1 MKKRFIATCMA
12 MCMVATTVAPIS
24 GVNFGISSVYASEAT
39 PGDAGITV
47 KVGVHDYTAVDAGI
61 KDASKDGKILETEVE
76 VPKGTSTKDVIEKA
90 FEDNDIQYSMT
101 ESGYVS
107 EINNLSSEDAG
118 GYSGWLLSYNND
130 DYANGGVSA
139 ITLSDGDTLSF
150 DYTVNVDMATDDVG
164 TGWYGN
170 PYFKEI
176 SVGGKTHEMT
186 SEYIYPNAVYK
197 IDGEVTEDKGTA
209 DDPFELTYILP
220 EDTDITTVETDYVTS
235 LNSHYAI
242 VDGLEKMNDFTGGI
256 DFSVSS
262 LGGTHKSYYHVNV
275 VLSDVDSEA
284 SNVYEDVLA
293 GAEKL
298 VSSRCEE
305 TNPLFQNEWEIID
318 LARYGYTNIP
328 MYETYYASVEEKVKE
343 TGAIINKNKV
353 TENERTILALTALGV
368 DCTDVAGYNILEP
381 LYDETFVTK
390 QGVNGVV
397 FGLLAIDAA
406 NAPDSLE
413 EDGTNIRE
421 FLVQKILTAELSTG
435 GWTFFGA
442 ADPDMTG
449 MAIQAL
455 APYYNTN
462 TDVKEAVDRGLD
474 VLSNMQRD
482 DGGFASWGSLNSES
496 AAQVVTALSAL
507 GIDADTD
514 PRFVKNG
521 ISVLD
526 NLISFKDEATGGFR
540 HIKKDQNGNV
550 YGENAMA
557 TQQGTYA
564 LVAYY
569 RYKHGMPALYDM
581 SDADWKLG
589 MKAPAKVEVA
599 NASNGVKIS
608 YSAVDGAE
616 RYKIYRKAEGETSW
630 KLFGT
635 TTALSAVDK
644 TVVSGVKYTYTVR
657 GIKGSEQGKYDQ
669 TGVSVLYLAQPVVKA
684 ENKISG
690 INVTWNK
697 INGAESY
704 YVYRKAN
711 GAKSWTRVATV
722 KADKLNYADTKVSD
736 GVNYVYTVR
745 AVSGSTLSTYTS
757 GLSFNRVSRANI
769 AKVENVVAGTAKVTV
784 SVVKAFSGYQLQYA
798 TKSNFSDAKT
808 LGVSNGTTQTVVR
821 NVSGLKKGTT
831 YYVRI
836 RGYKKSGNTISYGAW
851 STAKTIK
858 ISR

>member
-1 MKKRFIATCMA
+1 
-12 MCMVATTVAPIS
+12 MVATTVAPIS
-24 GVNFGISSVYASEAT
+24 GVNFGVSSVYASEAT
-39 PGDAGITV
+39 PGDASITV

-90 FEDNDIQYSMT
+90 FEDNDIQYDMT

-107 EINNLSSEDAG
+107 EINNLSAEDAG
-118 GYSGWLLSYNND
+118 GYSGWCLSYNND

-150 DYTVNVDMATDDVG
+150 DYSVNVDTMTDDIG
-164 TGWYGN
+164 NGWYGN

-186 SEYIYPNAVYK
+186 KEYSYSTGAVYK

-242 VDGLEKMNDFTGGI
+242 VDGLENMNDFTGGI

-262 LGGTHKSYYHVNV
+262 LGGTYMSYYHVNV
-275 VLSDVDSEA
+275 VLSDVDAEA

-298 VSSRCEE
+298 VSSRCEA

-318 LARYGYTNIP
+318 LARYGYTNVP

-343 TGAIINKNKV
+343 TGAIIHKSKV

-390 QGVNGVV
+390 QGINGVV

-421 FLVQKILTAELSTG
+421 FLVQEILTAELSTG
-435 GWTFFGA
+435 GWTFIGA

-550 YGENAMA
+550 CGENAMA

-657 GIKGSEQGKYDQ
+657 GVKGSEQGKYDQ

-722 KADKLNYADTKVSD
+722 KAAKLNYADTKVSD

-757 GLSFNRVSRANI
+757 GRSINRVSRANI

>member
-1 MKKRFIATCMA
+1 
-12 MCMVATTVAPIS
+12 MVATTVAPIS
-24 GVNFGISSVYASEAT
+24 GVNFGVSSVYASEAT
-39 PGDAGITV
+39 PGDASITV

-90 FEDNDIQYSMT
+90 FEDNDIQYDMT

-107 EINNLSSEDAG
+107 EINNLSAEDAG
-118 GYSGWLLSYNND
+118 GYSGWCLSYNND

-150 DYTVNVDMATDDVG
+150 DYSVNVDTMTDDIG
-164 TGWYGN
+164 NGWYGN

-186 SEYIYPNAVYK
+186 KEYSYSTGAVYK

-242 VDGLEKMNDFTGGI
+242 VDGLENMNDFTGGI

-262 LGGTHKSYYHVNV
+262 LGGTYKSYYHVNV
-275 VLSDVDSEA
+275 VLSDVDAEA

-305 TNPLFQNEWEIID
+305 TNPLFKNEWEIID
-318 LARYGYTNIP
+318 LARYGYTNVP

-343 TGAIINKNKV
+343 TGAIIHKDKV

-421 FLVQKILTAELSTG
+421 FLVQRILEAELAAG
-435 GWTFFGA
+435 GWAFYGSAT
-442 ADPDMTG
+442 DPDMTG

-455 APYYNTN
+455 APYYDTN
-462 TDVKEAVDRGLD
+462 TDVKEAVDRALD
-474 VLSNMQRD
+474 KLSGMMTD
-482 DGGFASWGSLNSES
+482 DAGYESWGSVNSES

-722 KADKLNYADTKVSD
+722 KAAKLNYADTKVSD

-757 GLSFNRVSRANI
+757 GLSINRVSRANI
-769 AKVENVVAGTAKVTV
+769 AKVQNVVAGTAKVTV

>member
-1 MKKRFIATCMA
+1 
-12 MCMVATTVAPIS
+12 MVATTVAPIS
-24 GVNFGISSVYASEAT
+24 GVNFGVSSVYASEAT
-39 PGDAGITV
+39 PGDASITV

-61 KDASKDGKILETEVE
+61 KDASKDGKILETKVE

-90 FEDNDIQYSMT
+90 FEDNDIQYDMT

-107 EINNLSSEDAG
+107 EINNLSAEDAG
-118 GYSGWLLSYNND
+118 GYSGWYLSYNND

-242 VDGLEKMNDFTGGI
+242 VDGLENMNDFTGGI

-262 LGGTHKSYYHVNV
+262 LGGKYKSYYHVNV
-275 VLSDVDSEA
+275 VLSDVDAEA

-305 TNPLFQNEWEIID
+305 TNPIFENEWEIID
-318 LARYGYTNIP
+318 LARYGYTNVP

-343 TGAIINKNKV
+343 TGAIIHKSKV

-421 FLVQKILTAELSTG
+421 FLVQKILEAELSTG

-482 DGGFASWGSLNSES
+482 DGGFASWGSVNSES

-722 KADKLNYADTKVSD
+722 KAAKLNYADTKVSD

-757 GLSFNRVSRANI
+757 GLSINRVSRANI

-858 ISR
+858 IRR

>member
-1 MKKRFIATCMA
+1 
-12 MCMVATTVAPIS
+12 MVATTVAPIS

-209 DDPFELTYILP
+209 DDPFELTFVLP

-242 VDGLEKMNDFTGGI
+242 VDGLENMNDFTGGI

-298 VSSRCEE
+298 VSSRCET

-343 TGAIINKNKV
+343 TGAIIHKSKV

-421 FLVQKILTAELSTG
+421 FLVQKILEAELAAG
-435 GWTFFGA
+435 GWAFYGSAT
-442 ADPDMTG
+442 DPDMTG

-462 TDVKEAVDRGLD
+462 TDVKEAVDRALD
-474 VLSNMQRD
+474 KLSGMLTD
-482 DGGFASWGSLNSES
+482 DAGYESWGSVNSES

-540 HIKKDQNGNV
+540 HIKKDQNGNLC
-550 YGENAMA
+550 GENAMA

-722 KADKLNYADTKVSD
+722 KAAKLNYADTKVSD

-757 GLSFNRVSRANI
+757 GLSINRVSRANI
-769 AKVENVVAGTAKVTV
+769 AKVQNVVAGTAKVTV

>member
-1 MKKRFIATCMA
+1 
-12 MCMVATTVAPIS
+12 MVATTVAPIS
-24 GVNFGISSVYASEAT
+24 GVNFGVSSVYASEAT
-39 PGDAGITV
+39 PGDASITV

-61 KDASKDGKILETEVE
+61 KDASKDGKILETKVE

-90 FEDNDIQYSMT
+90 FEDNDIQYDMT

-107 EINNLSSEDAG
+107 EINNLSAEDAG
-118 GYSGWLLSYNND
+118 GYSGWYLSYNND

-150 DYTVNVDMATDDVG
+150 DYSVNVDTMTDDIG

-242 VDGLEKMNDFTGGI
+242 VDGLENMNDFTGGI

-275 VLSDVDSEA
+275 VLSDVDAEA

-305 TNPLFQNEWEIID
+305 TNPIFENEWEIID
-318 LARYGYTNIP
+318 LARYGYTNVP

-343 TGAIINKNKV
+343 TGAIIHKSKV

-421 FLVQKILTAELSTG
+421 FLVQKILEAELSTG

-474 VLSNMQRD
+474 VLSNKQRD
-482 DGGFASWGSLNSES
+482 DGGFASWGSVNSES

-722 KADKLNYADTKVSD
+722 KAAKLNYADTKVSD

-757 GLSFNRVSRANI
+757 GLSINRVSRANI
-769 AKVENVVAGTAKVTV
+769 AKVQNVVAGTAKVTV

-858 ISR
+858 IRR

>member
-1 MKKRFIATCMA
+1 
-12 MCMVATTVAPIS
+12 MVATTVAPIS

-150 DYTVNVDMATDDVG
+150 DYTVNVDMATDDIG

-298 VSSRCEE
+298 VSSRCET

-343 TGAIINKNKV
+343 TGAIIHKSRV

-421 FLVQKILTAELSTG
+421 FLVQKILEAELAAG
-435 GWTFFGA
+435 GWTFYGSA
-442 ADPDMTG
+442 TDPDMTG

-462 TDVKEAVDRGLD
+462 TDVKEAVDRALD
-474 VLSNMQRD
+474 KLSGMLTD
-482 DGGFASWGSLNSES
+482 DAGYESWGSVNSES

-526 NLISFKDEATGGFR
+526 NLISFRDEATGGFR

-550 YGENAMA
+550 CGEDAMA

-581 SDADWKLG
+581 SDAGWKLG

-722 KADKLNYADTKVSD
+722 KAGKLNYADTKVSD

-757 GLSFNRVSRANI
+757 GLSINRVSRANI

-858 ISR
+858 IRR

>member
-1 MKKRFIATCMA
+1 
-12 MCMVATTVAPIS
+12 MVATTVAPIS
-24 GVNFGISSVYASEAT
+24 GVNFGVSSVYASEAT
-39 PGDAGITV
+39 PGDASITV

-61 KDASKDGKILETEVE
+61 KDASKDGKILETKVE

-90 FEDNDIQYSMT
+90 FEDNDIQYDMT

-107 EINNLSSEDAG
+107 EINNLSAEDAG
-118 GYSGWLLSYNND
+118 GYSGWYLSYNND

-242 VDGLEKMNDFTGGI
+242 VDGLENMNDFTGGI

-262 LGGTHKSYYHVNV
+262 LGGKYKSYYHVNV
-275 VLSDVDSEA
+275 VLSDVDAEA

-305 TNPLFQNEWEIID
+305 TNPIFENEWEIID
-318 LARYGYTNIP
+318 LARYGYTNVP

-343 TGAIINKNKV
+343 TGAIIHKSKV

-421 FLVQKILTAELSTG
+421 FLVQKILEAELSTG

-482 DGGFASWGSLNSES
+482 DGGFASWGSVNSES

-722 KADKLNYADTKVSD
+722 KAAKLNYADTKVSD

-745 AVSGSTLSTYTS
+745 AVLGSTLSTYTS
-757 GLSFNRVSRANI
+757 GLSINRVSRANI
-769 AKVENVVAGTAKVTV
+769 AKVQNVVAGTAKVTV

-858 ISR
+858 IRR

>member
-1 MKKRFIATCMA
+1 
-12 MCMVATTVAPIS
+12 MVATTVAPIS
-24 GVNFGISSVYASEAT
+24 GVNFGVSSVYASEAT
-39 PGDAGITV
+39 PGDASITV

-76 VPKGTSTKDVIEKA
+76 VPRGTSTKDVIEKA
-90 FEDNDIQYSMT
+90 FEDNDIQYDMT

-107 EINNLSSEDAG
+107 EINNLSAEDAG
-118 GYSGWLLSYNND
+118 GYSGWCLSYNND

-150 DYTVNVDMATDDVG
+150 DYSVNVDTMTDDIG
-164 TGWYGN
+164 NGWYGN

-186 SEYIYPNAVYK
+186 KEYSYSTGAVYK

-242 VDGLEKMNDFTGGI
+242 VDGLENMNDFTGGI

-262 LGGTHKSYYHVNV
+262 LGGTYKSYYHVNV
-275 VLSDVDSEA
+275 VLSDVDAEA

-318 LARYGYTNIP
+318 LARYGYTNVP

-343 TGAIINKNKV
+343 TGAIIHKSKV

-390 QGVNGVV
+390 QGINGVV

-421 FLVQKILTAELSTG
+421 FLVQRILEAELAAG
-435 GWTFFGA
+435 GWAFYGSAT
-442 ADPDMTG
+442 DPDMTG

-455 APYYNTN
+455 APYYDTN
-462 TDVKEAVDRGLD
+462 TDVKEAVDRALD
-474 VLSNMQRD
+474 KLSGMMTD
-482 DGGFASWGSLNSES
+482 DAGYESWGSVNSES

-550 YGENAMA
+550 CGENAMA

-657 GIKGSEQGKYDQ
+657 GVKGSEQGKYDQ

-722 KADKLNYADTKVSD
+722 KAAKLNYADTKVSD

-757 GLSFNRVSRANI
+757 GRSINRVSRANI

>member
-1 MKKRFIATCMA
+1 
-12 MCMVATTVAPIS
+12 MVATTVAPIS
-24 GVNFGISSVYASEAT
+24 GVNFGVSSVYASEAT
-39 PGDAGITV
+39 PGDASITV

-90 FEDNDIQYSMT
+90 FEDNDIQYDMT

-107 EINNLSSEDAG
+107 EINNLSAEDAG
-118 GYSGWLLSYNND
+118 GYSGWCLSYNND

-150 DYTVNVDMATDDVG
+150 DYSVNVDTMTDDIG
-164 TGWYGN
+164 NGWYGN

-186 SEYIYPNAVYK
+186 KEYSYSTGAVYK

-242 VDGLEKMNDFTGGI
+242 VDGLENMNDFTGGI

-262 LGGTHKSYYHVNV
+262 LGGTYKSYYHVNV
-275 VLSDVDSEA
+275 VLSDVDAEA

-298 VSSRCEE
+298 VSSRCEA

-318 LARYGYTNIP
+318 LARYGYTNVP

-343 TGAIINKNKV
+343 TGAIIHKSKV

-390 QGVNGVV
+390 QGINGVV

-421 FLVQKILTAELSTG
+421 FLVQEILTAELSTG
-435 GWTFFGA
+435 GWTFIGA

-550 YGENAMA
+550 CGENAMA

-722 KADKLNYADTKVSD
+722 KAAKLNYADTKVSD

-757 GLSFNRVSRANI
+757 GRSINRVSRANI

-836 RGYKKSGNTISYGAW
+836 RGYKRSGNTISYGAW

>member
-1 MKKRFIATCMA
+1 
-12 MCMVATTVAPIS
+12 MVATTVAPIS

-39 PGDAGITV
+39 PGDASITV

-107 EINNLSSEDAG
+107 EINNLSPEDAG

-186 SEYIYPNAVYK
+186 SEYVYPNVTYK
-197 IDGEVTEDKGTA
+197 IDGVVTEDKGTA
-209 DDPFELTYILP
+209 DDPFELTYVLP
-220 EDTDITTVETDYVTS
+220 EDTDITTVETDYVIS

-242 VDGLEKMNDFTGGI
+242 VDGLENMNDFTDGI

-298 VSSRCEE
+298 VSSRCET
-305 TNPLFQNEWEIID
+305 TNPTFGNEWEIID

-328 MYETYYASVEEKVKE
+328 MYEAYYDSVEEKVKE
-343 TGAIINKNKV
+343 TGAIIHKV
-353 TENERTILALTALGV
+353 KATENERTILALTALGA
-368 DCTDVAGYNILEP
+368 DCTDVAGYNLLEP
-381 LYDETFVTK
+381 LYDETYVTK
-390 QGVNGVV
+390 QGINGVV

-406 NAPDSLE
+406 KAPDSLE
-413 EDGTNIRE
+413 EGGTNIRE
-421 FLVQKILTAELSTG
+421 FLVQKILEAELAASGWAFG
-435 GWTFFGA
+435 GSAT
-442 ADPDMTG
+442 DPDMTG

-455 APYYNTN
+455 APYYNEY
-462 TDVKEAVDRGLD
+462 TDVKEAVDRALD
-474 VLSNMQRD
+474 KLSSMQRE
-482 DGGFASWGSLNSES
+482 DGGYASWGSVNSES

-521 ISVLD
+521 VSVLD

-540 HIKKDQNGNV
+540 HIKKDQYGNAC
-550 YGENAMA
+550 GENAMA

-581 SDADWKLG
+581 SDAGWKLA

-697 INGAESY
+697 IDGAESY

-757 GLSFNRVSRANI
+757 GLSINRVSRANI

-784 SVVKAFSGYQLQYA
+784 SVVKAFTGYQLQYA

-836 RGYKKSGNTISYGAW
+836 RGYKKSGNTTSYGAW
-851 STAKTIK
+851 SAAKTIK
-858 ISR
+858 ISK

>member
-1 MKKRFIATCMA
+1 
-12 MCMVATTVAPIS
+12 MVATTVAPIS
-24 GVNFGISSVYASEAT
+24 GVNFGVSSVYASEAT
-39 PGDAGITV
+39 PGDASITV

-61 KDASKDGKILETEVE
+61 KDASKDGKILETKVE

-90 FEDNDIQYSMT
+90 FEDNDIQYDMT

-107 EINNLSSEDAG
+107 EINNLSAEDAG
-118 GYSGWLLSYNND
+118 GYSGWCLSYNND

-150 DYTVNVDMATDDVG
+150 DYSVNVDTMTDDIG
-164 TGWYGN
+164 NGWYGN

-186 SEYIYPNAVYK
+186 KEYSYSTGAVYK

-242 VDGLEKMNDFTGGI
+242 VDGLENMNDFTGGI

-262 LGGTHKSYYHVNV
+262 LGGTYKSYYHVNV
-275 VLSDVDSEA
+275 VLSDVDAEA

-305 TNPLFQNEWEIID
+305 TNPIFENEWEIID
-318 LARYGYTNIP
+318 LARYGYTNVP

-343 TGAIINKNKV
+343 TGAIIHKSKV

-421 FLVQKILTAELSTG
+421 FLVQKILEAELSTG

-474 VLSNMQRD
+474 VLSNKQRD
-482 DGGFASWGSLNSES
+482 DGGFASWGSVNSES

-581 SDADWKLG
+581 SDAGWKLG

-599 NASNGVKIS
+599 NASKGVKIS

-722 KADKLNYADTKVSD
+722 KAGKLNYADTKVSD

-757 GLSFNRVSRANI
+757 GLSINRVSRANI

-858 ISR
+858 IRR

>member
-1 MKKRFIATCMA
+1 
-12 MCMVATTVAPIS
+12 MVATTVAPIS
-24 GVNFGISSVYASEAT
+24 GVNFGVSSVYASEAT
-39 PGDAGITV
+39 PGDASITV

-76 VPKGTSTKDVIEKA
+76 VPKGTSTKDGIEKA
-90 FEDNDIQYSMT
+90 FEDNDIQYDMT

-107 EINNLSSEDAG
+107 EINNLSAEDAG
-118 GYSGWLLSYNND
+118 GYSGWCLSYNND

-150 DYTVNVDMATDDVG
+150 DYSVNVDTMTDDIG
-164 TGWYGN
+164 NGWYGN

-186 SEYIYPNAVYK
+186 KEYSYSTGAVYK

-242 VDGLEKMNDFTGGI
+242 VDGLENMNDFTGGI

-262 LGGTHKSYYHVNV
+262 LGGTYMSYYHVNV
-275 VLSDVDSEA
+275 VLSDVDAEA

-298 VSSRCEE
+298 VSSRCEA

-318 LARYGYTNIP
+318 LARYGYTNVP

-343 TGAIINKNKV
+343 TGAIIHKSKV

-390 QGVNGVV
+390 QGINGVV

-421 FLVQKILTAELSTG
+421 FLVQEILTAELSTG
-435 GWTFFGA
+435 GWTFIGA

-550 YGENAMA
+550 CGENAMA

-657 GIKGSEQGKYDQ
+657 GVKGSEQGKYDQ

-722 KADKLNYADTKVSD
+722 KAAKLNYADTKVSD

-757 GLSFNRVSRANI
+757 GRSINRVSRANI

-836 RGYKKSGNTISYGAW
+836 RGYKKSRNTISYGAW

>member
-1 MKKRFIATCMA
+1 
-12 MCMVATTVAPIS
+12 MVATTVAPIS
-24 GVNFGISSVYASEAT
+24 GVNFGVSSVYASEAT
-39 PGDAGITV
+39 PGDASITV

-90 FEDNDIQYSMT
+90 FEDNDIQYDMT

-107 EINNLSSEDAG
+107 EINNLSAEDAG
-118 GYSGWLLSYNND
+118 GYSGWCLSYNND

-150 DYTVNVDMATDDVG
+150 DYSVNVDTMTDDIG
-164 TGWYGN
+164 NGWYGN

-186 SEYIYPNAVYK
+186 KEYSYSTGAVYK

-242 VDGLEKMNDFTGGI
+242 VDGLENMNDFTGGI

-262 LGGTHKSYYHVNV
+262 LGGTYKSYYHVNV
-275 VLSDVDSEA
+275 VLSDVDAEA

-298 VSSRCEE
+298 VSSRCEA

-318 LARYGYTNIP
+318 LARYGYTNVP

-343 TGAIINKNKV
+343 TGAIIHKSKV

-390 QGVNGVV
+390 QGINGVV

-421 FLVQKILTAELSTG
+421 FLVQRILEAELAAG
-435 GWTFFGA
+435 GWAFYGSAT
-442 ADPDMTG
+442 DPDMTG

-455 APYYNTN
+455 APYYDTN
-462 TDVKEAVDRGLD
+462 TDVKEAVDRALD
-474 VLSNMQRD
+474 KLSGMMTD
-482 DGGFASWGSLNSES
+482 DAGYESWGSVNSES

-550 YGENAMA
+550 CGENAMA

-657 GIKGSEQGKYDQ
+657 GVKGSEQGKYDQ

-722 KADKLNYADTKVSD
+722 KAAKLNYADTKVSD

-757 GLSFNRVSRANI
+757 GRSINRVSRANI

>member
-1 MKKRFIATCMA
+1 
-12 MCMVATTVAPIS
+12 MVATTVAPIS
-24 GVNFGISSVYASEAT
+24 GVNFGVSSVYASEAT
-39 PGDAGITV
+39 PGDASITV

-76 VPKGTSTKDVIEKA
+76 VPRGTSTKDVIEKA
-90 FEDNDIQYSMT
+90 FEDNDIQYDMT

-107 EINNLSSEDAG
+107 EINNLSAEDAG
-118 GYSGWLLSYNND
+118 GYSGWCLSYNND

-150 DYTVNVDMATDDVG
+150 DYSVNVDTMTDDIG
-164 TGWYGN
+164 NGWYGN

-186 SEYIYPNAVYK
+186 KEYSYSTGAVYK

-242 VDGLEKMNDFTGGI
+242 VDGLENMNDFTGGI

-262 LGGTHKSYYHVNV
+262 LGGTYKSYYHVNV
-275 VLSDVDSEA
+275 VLSDVDAEA

-305 TNPLFQNEWEIID
+305 TNPLFKNEWEIID
-318 LARYGYTNIP
+318 LARYGYTNVP

-343 TGAIINKNKV
+343 TGAIIHKDKV

-381 LYDETFVTK
+381 LYDETYVTK
-390 QGVNGVV
+390 QGINGVV

-421 FLVQKILTAELSTG
+421 FLVQRILEAELAAG
-435 GWTFFGA
+435 GWAFYGSAT
-442 ADPDMTG
+442 DPDMTG

-455 APYYNTN
+455 APYCDTN
-462 TDVKEAVDRGLD
+462 TDVKEAVDRALD
-474 VLSNMQRD
+474 KLSGMMTD
-482 DGGFASWGSLNSES
+482 DAGYESWGSVNSES

-599 NASNGVKIS
+599 NASKGVKIS

-722 KADKLNYADTKVSD
+722 KAAKLNYADTKVSD

-757 GLSFNRVSRANI
+757 GLSINRVSRANI
-769 AKVENVVAGTAKVTV
+769 AKVQNVVAGTAKVTV

-858 ISR
+858 IRR

>member
-1 MKKRFIATCMA
+1 
-12 MCMVATTVAPIS
+12 MVATTVAPIS
-24 GVNFGISSVYASEAT
+24 GVNFGVSSVYASEAT

-150 DYTVNVDMATDDVG
+150 DYTVNVDMATDDIG

-305 TNPLFQNEWEIID
+305 TNPTFGNEWEIID
-318 LARYGYTNIP
+318 LARYGYTNVP

-343 TGAIINKNKV
+343 TGAIIHKYKA

-381 LYDETFVTK
+381 LYDVSYVKK
-390 QGVNGVV
+390 QGLNGSV
-397 FGLLAIDAA
+397 FGLLALDAA
-406 NAPDSLE
+406 KAPDSLE
-413 EDGTNIRE
+413 EGGASIRE
-421 FLVQKILTAELSTG
+421 QLIQEILTAELSTG
-435 GWTFFGA
+435 GWTFIGA

-722 KADKLNYADTKVSD
+722 KAAKLNYADTKVSD

-757 GLSFNRVSRANI
+757 GRSINRVSRANI

-858 ISR
+858 IRR

>member
-1 MKKRFIATCMA
+1 
-12 MCMVATTVAPIS
+12 MVATTVAPIS
-24 GVNFGISSVYASEAT
+24 GVNFGVSSVYASEAT
-39 PGDAGITV
+39 PGDASITV

-90 FEDNDIQYSMT
+90 FEDNDIQYDMT

-107 EINNLSSEDAG
+107 EINNLSAEDAG
-118 GYSGWLLSYNND
+118 GYSGWCLSYNND

-150 DYTVNVDMATDDVG
+150 DYSVNVDTMTDDIG
-164 TGWYGN
+164 NGWYGN

-186 SEYIYPNAVYK
+186 KEYSYSTGAVYK

-242 VDGLEKMNDFTGGI
+242 VDGLENMNDFTGGI

-262 LGGTHKSYYHVNV
+262 LGGTYMSYYHVNV
-275 VLSDVDSEA
+275 VLSDVDAEA

-298 VSSRCEE
+298 VSSRCEA
-305 TNPLFQNEWEIID
+305 TNPTFGNEWEIID
-318 LARYGYTNIP
+318 LARYGYTNVP

-343 TGAIINKNKV
+343 TGAIIHKSKV

-390 QGVNGVV
+390 QGINGVV

-421 FLVQKILTAELSTG
+421 FLVQEILTAELSTG
-435 GWTFFGA
+435 GWTFIGA

-550 YGENAMA
+550 CGENAMA

-657 GIKGSEQGKYDQ
+657 GVKGSEQGKYDQ

-722 KADKLNYADTKVSD
+722 KAAKLNYADTKVSD

-757 GLSFNRVSRANI
+757 GRSINRVSRANI

>member
-1 MKKRFIATCMA
+1 
-12 MCMVATTVAPIS
+12 MVATTVAPIS
-24 GVNFGISSVYASEAT
+24 GVNFGVSSVYASEAT
-39 PGDAGITV
+39 PGDASITV

-90 FEDNDIQYSMT
+90 FEDNDIQYDMT

-107 EINNLSSEDAG
+107 EINNLSAEDAG
-118 GYSGWLLSYNND
+118 GYSGWCLSYNND

-150 DYTVNVDMATDDVG
+150 DYSVNVDTMTDDIG
-164 TGWYGN
+164 NGWYGN

-186 SEYIYPNAVYK
+186 KEYSYSTGAVYK

-242 VDGLEKMNDFTGGI
+242 VDGLENMNDFTGGI

-262 LGGTHKSYYHVNV
+262 LGGTYMSYYHVNV
-275 VLSDVDSEA
+275 VLSDVDAEA

-298 VSSRCEE
+298 VSSRCEA

-318 LARYGYTNIP
+318 LARYGYTNVP

-343 TGAIINKNKV
+343 TGAIIHKSKV

-390 QGVNGVV
+390 QGINGVV

-421 FLVQKILTAELSTG
+421 FLVQEILTAELSTG
-435 GWTFFGA
+435 GWTFIGA

-462 TDVKEAVDRGLD
+462 TDVKEVVDRGLD

-550 YGENAMA
+550 CGENAMA

-657 GIKGSEQGKYDQ
+657 GVKGSEQGKYDQ

-722 KADKLNYADTKVSD
+722 KAAKLNYADTKVSD

-757 GLSFNRVSRANI
+757 GRSINRVSRANI

-836 RGYKKSGNTISYGAW
+836 RGYKKSRNTISYGAW

>member
-1 MKKRFIATCMA
+1 
-12 MCMVATTVAPIS
+12 MVATTVAPIS
-24 GVNFGISSVYASEAT
+24 GVNFGVSSVYASEAT
-39 PGDAGITV
+39 PGDASITV

-61 KDASKDGKILETEVE
+61 KDASKDGKILETKVE

-90 FEDNDIQYSMT
+90 FEDNDIQYDMT

-107 EINNLSSEDAG
+107 EINNLSAEDAG
-118 GYSGWLLSYNND
+118 GYSGWYLSYNND

-150 DYTVNVDMATDDVG
+150 DYSVNVDTMTDDIG
-164 TGWYGN
+164 NGWYGN

-186 SEYIYPNAVYK
+186 KEYSYSTGAVYK

-242 VDGLEKMNDFTGGI
+242 VDGLENMNDFTGGI

-262 LGGTHKSYYHVNV
+262 LGGKYKSYYHVNV
-275 VLSDVDSEA
+275 VLSDVDAEA

-305 TNPLFQNEWEIID
+305 TNPIFENEWEIID
-318 LARYGYTNIP
+318 LARYGYTNVP

-343 TGAIINKNKV
+343 TGAIIHKSKV

-368 DCTDVAGYNILEP
+368 DCTDVAGYNIHE
-381 LYDETFVTK
+381 
-390 QGVNGVV
+390 
-397 FGLLAIDAA
+397 
-406 NAPDSLE
+406 
-413 EDGTNIRE
+413 
-421 FLVQKILTAELSTG
+421 AELSTG

-474 VLSNMQRD
+474 VLSNKKRD
-482 DGGFASWGSLNSES
+482 DGGFASWGSVNSES

-581 SDADWKLG
+581 SDAGWKLG

-599 NASNGVKIS
+599 NASKGVKIS

-722 KADKLNYADTKVSD
+722 KAGKLNYADTKVSD

-757 GLSFNRVSRANI
+757 GLSINRVSRANI

-858 ISR
+858 IRR

>member
-1 MKKRFIATCMA
+1 
-12 MCMVATTVAPIS
+12 MVATTVAPIS
-24 GVNFGISSVYASEAT
+24 GVNFGVSSVYASEAT
-39 PGDAGITV
+39 PGDASITV

-61 KDASKDGKILETEVE
+61 KDASKDGKILETKVE

-90 FEDNDIQYSMT
+90 FEDNDIQYDMT

-107 EINNLSSEDAG
+107 EINNLSAEDAG
-118 GYSGWLLSYNND
+118 GYSGWYLSYNND

-150 DYTVNVDMATDDVG
+150 DYSVNVDTMTDDIG
-164 TGWYGN
+164 NGWYGN

-186 SEYIYPNAVYK
+186 KEYSYSTGAVYK

-242 VDGLEKMNDFTGGI
+242 VDGLENMNDFTGGI

-262 LGGTHKSYYHVNV
+262 LGGKYKSYYHVNV
-275 VLSDVDSEA
+275 VLSDVDAEA

-305 TNPLFQNEWEIID
+305 TNPIFENEWEIID
-318 LARYGYTNIP
+318 LARYGYTNVP

-343 TGAIINKNKV
+343 TGAIIHKSKV

-421 FLVQKILTAELSTG
+421 FLVQKILEAELSTG

-474 VLSNMQRD
+474 VLSNKQRD
-482 DGGFASWGSLNSES
+482 DGGFASWGSVNSES

-722 KADKLNYADTKVSD
+722 KAAKLNYADTKVSD

-757 GLSFNRVSRANI
+757 GLSINRVSRANI
-769 AKVENVVAGTAKVTV
+769 AKVQNVVAGTAKVTV

-858 ISR
+858 IRR

>member
-1 MKKRFIATCMA
+1 
-12 MCMVATTVAPIS
+12 MVATTVAPIS
-24 GVNFGISSVYASEAT
+24 GVNFGVSSVYASEAT
-39 PGDAGITV
+39 PGDASITV

-61 KDASKDGKILETEVE
+61 KDASKDGKILETKVE

-90 FEDNDIQYSMT
+90 FEDNDIQYDMT

-107 EINNLSSEDAG
+107 EINNLSAEDAG
-118 GYSGWLLSYNND
+118 GYSGWYLSYNND

-150 DYTVNVDMATDDVG
+150 DYSVNVDTMTDDIG
-164 TGWYGN
+164 NGWYGN

-186 SEYIYPNAVYK
+186 KEYSYSTGAVYK

-242 VDGLEKMNDFTGGI
+242 VDGLENMNDFTGGI

-262 LGGTHKSYYHVNV
+262 LGGKYKSYYHVNV
-275 VLSDVDSEA
+275 VLSDVDAEA

-305 TNPLFQNEWEIID
+305 TNPIFENEWEIID
-318 LARYGYTNIP
+318 LARYGYTNVP

-343 TGAIINKNKV
+343 TGAIIHKSKV

-421 FLVQKILTAELSTG
+421 FLVQKILEAELAAG
-435 GWTFFGA
+435 GWAFYGSAT
-442 ADPDMTG
+442 DPDMTG

-455 APYYNTN
+455 APYYNEN
-462 TDVKEAVDRGLD
+462 TAVKEAVDRALD
-474 VLSNMQRD
+474 KLSSMLTD
-482 DGGFASWGSLNSES
+482 DAGYESWGSVNSES

-599 NASNGVKIS
+599 NASKGVKIS

-635 TTALSAVDK
+635 TTSLSAVDK

-697 INGAESY
+697 IDGAESY

-722 KADKLNYADTKVSD
+722 KAGKLNYADTKVSD

-757 GLSFNRVSRANI
+757 GLSINRVSRANI

-858 ISR
+858 IRR

>member
-1 MKKRFIATCMA
+1 MTKEY
-12 MCMVATTVAPIS
+12 S
-24 GVNFGISSVYASEAT
+24 Y
-39 PGDAGITV
+39 
-47 KVGVHDYTAVDAGI
+47 
-61 KDASKDGKILETEVE
+61 
-76 VPKGTSTKDVIEKA
+76 ST
-90 FEDNDIQYSMT
+90 
-101 ESGYVS
+101 G
-107 EINNLSSEDAG
+107 
-118 GYSGWLLSYNND
+118 
-130 DYANGGVSA
+130 
-139 ITLSDGDTLSF
+139 
-150 DYTVNVDMATDDVG
+150 
-164 TGWYGN
+164 
-170 PYFKEI
+170 
-176 SVGGKTHEMT
+176 
-186 SEYIYPNAVYK
+186 AVYK

-242 VDGLEKMNDFTGGI
+242 VDGLENMNDFTGGI

-262 LGGTHKSYYHVNV
+262 LGGKYKSYYHVNV
-275 VLSDVDSEA
+275 VLSDVDAEA

-305 TNPLFQNEWEIID
+305 TNPIFENEWEIID
-318 LARYGYTNIP
+318 LARYGYTNVP

-343 TGAIINKNKV
+343 TGAIIHKSKV

-421 FLVQKILTAELSTG
+421 FLVQKILEAELSTG

-474 VLSNMQRD
+474 VLSNKQRD
-482 DGGFASWGSLNSES
+482 DGGFASWGSVNSES

-581 SDADWKLG
+581 SDAGWKLG
-589 MKAPAKVEVA
+589 LKAPAKVEVA
-599 NASNGVKIS
+599 NASKGVKIS

-644 TVVSGVKYTYTVR
+644 
-657 GIKGSEQGKYDQ
+657 
-669 TGVSVLYLAQPVVKA
+669 
-684 ENKISG
+684 
-690 INVTWNK
+690 
-697 INGAESY
+697 
-704 YVYRKAN
+704 
-711 GAKSWTRVATV
+711 
-722 KADKLNYADTKVSD
+722 
-736 GVNYVYTVR
+736 
-745 AVSGSTLSTYTS
+745 
-757 GLSFNRVSRANI
+757 
-769 AKVENVVAGTAKVTV
+769 
-784 SVVKAFSGYQLQYA
+784 
-798 TKSNFSDAKT
+798 
-808 LGVSNGTTQTVVR
+808 
-821 NVSGLKKGTT
+821 
-831 YYVRI
+831 
-836 RGYKKSGNTISYGAW
+836 
-851 STAKTIK
+851 
-858 ISR
+858 

>member
-1 MKKRFIATCMA
+1 
-12 MCMVATTVAPIS
+12 MVATTVAPIS
-24 GVNFGISSVYASEAT
+24 GVNFGVSSVYASEAT
-39 PGDAGITV
+39 PGDASITV

-107 EINNLSSEDAG
+107 EINNLSPKDAG

-242 VDGLEKMNDFTGGI
+242 VDGLENMNDFTGGI

-298 VSSRCEE
+298 VSSRCET

-343 TGAIINKNKV
+343 TGAIIHKSRV

-421 FLVQKILTAELSTG
+421 FLVQKILEAELSTG

-474 VLSNMQRD
+474 VLSNKQRD
-482 DGGFASWGSLNSES
+482 DGGFASWGSVNSES

-722 KADKLNYADTKVSD
+722 KAAKLNYADTKVSD

-757 GLSFNRVSRANI
+757 GLSINRVSRANI
-769 AKVENVVAGTAKVTV
+769 AKVQNVVAGTAKVTV

>member
-1 MKKRFIATCMA
+1 
-12 MCMVATTVAPIS
+12 MVATTVAPIS
-24 GVNFGISSVYASEAT
+24 GVNFGVSSVYASEAT
-39 PGDAGITV
+39 PGDASITV

-61 KDASKDGKILETEVE
+61 KDASKEGKILETEVE

-107 EINNLSSEDAG
+107 EINNLSAEDAG

-242 VDGLEKMNDFTGGI
+242 VDGLENMNDFTGGI

-262 LGGTHKSYYHVNV
+262 LGGKYKSYYHVNV
-275 VLSDVDSEA
+275 VLSDVDAEA

-305 TNPLFQNEWEIID
+305 TNPIFENEWEIID
-318 LARYGYTNIP
+318 LARYGYTNVP

-343 TGAIINKNKV
+343 TGAIIHKSKV

-421 FLVQKILTAELSTG
+421 FLVQKILEAELSTG

-449 MAIQAL
+449 MAIQTL

-496 AAQVVTALSAL
+496 DAQVVTALSAL

-722 KADKLNYADTKVSD
+722 KAGKLNYADTKVSD

-757 GLSFNRVSRANI
+757 GLSINRVSRANI

-858 ISR
+858 IRR

>member
-1 MKKRFIATCMA
+1 
-12 MCMVATTVAPIS
+12 MVATTVAPIS
-24 GVNFGISSVYASEAT
+24 GVNFGVSSVYASEAT
-39 PGDAGITV
+39 PGDASITV

-90 FEDNDIQYSMT
+90 FEDNDIQYDMT

-107 EINNLSSEDAG
+107 EINNLSAEDAG
-118 GYSGWLLSYNND
+118 GYSGWCLSYNND

-150 DYTVNVDMATDDVG
+150 DYSVNVDTMTDDIG
-164 TGWYGN
+164 NGWYGN

-186 SEYIYPNAVYK
+186 KEYSYSTGAVYK

-242 VDGLEKMNDFTGGI
+242 VDGLENMNDFTGGI

-262 LGGTHKSYYHVNV
+262 LGGTYKSYYHVNV
-275 VLSDVDSEA
+275 VLSDVDAEA

-318 LARYGYTNIP
+318 LARYGYTNVP

-343 TGAIINKNKV
+343 TGAIIHKSKV

-390 QGVNGVV
+390 QGINGVV

-421 FLVQKILTAELSTG
+421 FLVQRILEAELAAG
-435 GWTFFGA
+435 GWAFYGSAT
-442 ADPDMTG
+442 DPDMTG

-455 APYYNTN
+455 APYYDTN
-462 TDVKEAVDRGLD
+462 TDVKEAVDRALD
-474 VLSNMQRD
+474 KLSGMMTD
-482 DGGFASWGSLNSES
+482 DAGYESWGSVNSES

-550 YGENAMA
+550 CGENAMA

-722 KADKLNYADTKVSD
+722 KAAKLNYADTKVSD

-757 GLSFNRVSRANI
+757 GRSINRVSRANI

-836 RGYKKSGNTISYGAW
+836 RGYKKSRNTISYGAW

>member
-1 MKKRFIATCMA
+1 
-12 MCMVATTVAPIS
+12 MVATTVAPIS
-24 GVNFGISSVYASEAT
+24 GVNFGVSSVYASEAT
-39 PGDAGITV
+39 PGDASITV

-61 KDASKDGKILETEVE
+61 KDASKDGKILETKVE

-90 FEDNDIQYSMT
+90 FEDNDIQYDMT

-107 EINNLSSEDAG
+107 EINNLSAEDAG
-118 GYSGWLLSYNND
+118 GYSGWCLSYNND

-150 DYTVNVDMATDDVG
+150 DYSVNVDTMTDDIG
-164 TGWYGN
+164 NGWYGN

-186 SEYIYPNAVYK
+186 KEYSYSTGAVYK

-242 VDGLEKMNDFTGGI
+242 VDGLENMNDFTGGI

-262 LGGTHKSYYHVNV
+262 LGGKYKSYYHVNV
-275 VLSDVDSEA
+275 VLSDVDAEA

-305 TNPLFQNEWEIID
+305 TNPIFENEWEIID
-318 LARYGYTNIP
+318 LARYGYTNVP

-343 TGAIINKNKV
+343 TGAIIHKSKV

-421 FLVQKILTAELSTG
+421 FLVQKILEAELSTG

-474 VLSNMQRD
+474 VLSNKQRD
-482 DGGFASWGSLNSES
+482 DGGFASWGSVNSES

-581 SDADWKLG
+581 SDAGWKLG

-599 NASNGVKIS
+599 NASKGVKIS

-722 KADKLNYADTKVSD
+722 KAGKLNYADTKVSD

-757 GLSFNRVSRANI
+757 GLSINRVSRANI

-858 ISR
+858 IRR

>member
-1 MKKRFIATCMA
+1 
-12 MCMVATTVAPIS
+12 MVATTVAPIS
-24 GVNFGISSVYASEAT
+24 GVNFGVSSVYASEAT
-39 PGDAGITV
+39 PGDASITV

-90 FEDNDIQYSMT
+90 FEDNDIQYDMT

-107 EINNLSSEDAG
+107 EINNLSAEDAG
-118 GYSGWLLSYNND
+118 GYSGWCLSYNND

-150 DYTVNVDMATDDVG
+150 DYSVNVDTMTDDIG
-164 TGWYGN
+164 NGWYGN

-186 SEYIYPNAVYK
+186 KEYSYSTGAVYK
-197 IDGEVTEDKGTA
+197 IGGEVTEDKGTA

-242 VDGLEKMNDFTGGI
+242 VDGLENMNDFTGGI

-262 LGGTHKSYYHVNV
+262 LGGTYKSYYHVNV
-275 VLSDVDSEA
+275 VLSDVDAEA

-318 LARYGYTNIP
+318 LARYGYTNVP

-343 TGAIINKNKV
+343 TGAIIHKSKV

-390 QGVNGVV
+390 QGINGVV

-421 FLVQKILTAELSTG
+421 FLVQRILEAELAAG
-435 GWTFFGA
+435 GWAFYGSAT
-442 ADPDMTG
+442 DPDMTG

-455 APYYNTN
+455 APYYDTN
-462 TDVKEAVDRGLD
+462 TDVKEAVDRALD
-474 VLSNMQRD
+474 KLSGMMTD
-482 DGGFASWGSLNSES
+482 DAGYESWGSVNSES

-550 YGENAMA
+550 CGENAMA

-657 GIKGSEQGKYDQ
+657 GVKGSEQGKYDQ

-722 KADKLNYADTKVSD
+722 KAAKLNYADTKVSD

-757 GLSFNRVSRANI
+757 GRSINRVSRANI

-836 RGYKKSGNTISYGAW
+836 RGYKRSGNTISYGAW

>member
-1 MKKRFIATCMA
+1 
-12 MCMVATTVAPIS
+12 MVATTVAPIS
-24 GVNFGISSVYASEAT
+24 GVNFGVSSVYASEAT
-39 PGDAGITV
+39 PGDASITV

-90 FEDNDIQYSMT
+90 FADNDIQYDMT

-107 EINNLSSEDAG
+107 EINNLSAEDAG
-118 GYSGWLLSYNND
+118 GYSGWCLSYNND

-150 DYTVNVDMATDDVG
+150 DYSVNVDTMTDDIG
-164 TGWYGN
+164 NGWYGN

-186 SEYIYPNAVYK
+186 KEYSYSTGAVYK

-242 VDGLEKMNDFTGGI
+242 VDGLENMNDFTGGI

-262 LGGTHKSYYHVNV
+262 LGGTYKSYYHVNV
-275 VLSDVDSEA
+275 VLSDVDAEA

-318 LARYGYTNIP
+318 LARYGYTNVP

-343 TGAIINKNKV
+343 TGAIIHKSKV

-390 QGVNGVV
+390 QGINGVV

-421 FLVQKILTAELSTG
+421 FLVQRILEAELAAG
-435 GWTFFGA
+435 GWAFYGSAT
-442 ADPDMTG
+442 DPDMTG

-455 APYYNTN
+455 APYYDTN
-462 TDVKEAVDRGLD
+462 TDVKEAVDRALD
-474 VLSNMQRD
+474 KLSGMMTD
-482 DGGFASWGSLNSES
+482 DAGYESWGSVNSES

-550 YGENAMA
+550 CGENAMA

-657 GIKGSEQGKYDQ
+657 GVKGSEQGKYDQ

-722 KADKLNYADTKVSD
+722 KAAKLNYADTKVSD

-757 GLSFNRVSRANI
+757 GRSINRVSRANI

-836 RGYKKSGNTISYGAW
+836 RGYKRSGNTISYGAW
-851 STAKTIK
+851 STSKTIK

>member
-1 MKKRFIATCMA
+1 
-12 MCMVATTVAPIS
+12 MVATTVAPIS
-24 GVNFGISSVYASEAT
+24 GVNFGVSSVYASEAT
-39 PGDAGITV
+39 PGDASITV

-90 FEDNDIQYSMT
+90 FEDNDIQYDMT

-107 EINNLSSEDAG
+107 EINNLSAEDAG
-118 GYSGWLLSYNND
+118 GYSGWYLSYNND

-150 DYTVNVDMATDDVG
+150 DYSVNVDTMTDDIG
-164 TGWYGN
+164 NGWYGN

-186 SEYIYPNAVYK
+186 KEYSYSTGAVYK

-242 VDGLEKMNDFTGGI
+242 VDGLENMNDFTGGI

-262 LGGTHKSYYHVNV
+262 LGGKYKSYYHVNV
-275 VLSDVDSEA
+275 VLSDVDAEA

-305 TNPLFQNEWEIID
+305 TNPIFENEWEIID
-318 LARYGYTNIP
+318 LARYGYTNVP

-343 TGAIINKNKV
+343 TGAIIHKSKV

-421 FLVQKILTAELSTG
+421 FLVQKILEAELSTG

-722 KADKLNYADTKVSD
+722 KAAKLNYADTKVSD

-757 GLSFNRVSRANI
+757 GLSINRVSRANI
-769 AKVENVVAGTAKVTV
+769 VKVENVVAGTAKVTV

>member
-1 MKKRFIATCMA
+1 
-12 MCMVATTVAPIS
+12 MVATTVAPIS
-24 GVNFGISSVYASEAT
+24 GVNFGVSSVYASEAT
-39 PGDAGITV
+39 PGDASITV

-90 FEDNDIQYSMT
+90 FEDNDIQYDMT

-107 EINNLSSEDAG
+107 EINNLSAEDAG
-118 GYSGWLLSYNND
+118 GYSGWCLSYNND

-150 DYTVNVDMATDDVG
+150 DYSVNVDTMTDDIG
-164 TGWYGN
+164 NGWYGN

-186 SEYIYPNAVYK
+186 KEYSYSTGAVYK

-242 VDGLEKMNDFTGGI
+242 VDGLENMNDFTGGI

-262 LGGTHKSYYHVNV
+262 LGGTYMSYYHVNV
-275 VLSDVDSEA
+275 VLSDVDAEA

-298 VSSRCEE
+298 VSSRCEA

-318 LARYGYTNIP
+318 LARYGYTNVP

-343 TGAIINKNKV
+343 TGAIIHKSKV

-390 QGVNGVV
+390 QGINGVV

-421 FLVQKILTAELSTG
+421 FLVQEILTAELSTG
-435 GWTFFGA
+435 GWTFIGA
-442 ADPDMTG
+442 SDPDMTG

-550 YGENAMA
+550 CGENAMA

-581 SDADWKLG
+581 SDAVWKLG

-657 GIKGSEQGKYDQ
+657 GVKGSEQGKYDQ

-722 KADKLNYADTKVSD
+722 KAAKLNYADTKVSD

-757 GLSFNRVSRANI
+757 GRSINRVSRANI

-836 RGYKKSGNTISYGAW
+836 RGYKRSGNTISYGAW

>member
-1 MKKRFIATCMA
+1 
-12 MCMVATTVAPIS
+12 MVATTVAPIS
-24 GVNFGISSVYASEAT
+24 GVNFGVSSVYASEAT
-39 PGDAGITV
+39 PGDASITV

-61 KDASKDGKILETEVE
+61 KDASKDGKILETKVE

-90 FEDNDIQYSMT
+90 FEDNDIQYDMT

-107 EINNLSSEDAG
+107 EINNLSAEDAG
-118 GYSGWLLSYNND
+118 GYSGWYLSYNND

-275 VLSDVDSEA
+275 VLSDVDAEA

-305 TNPLFQNEWEIID
+305 TNPIFENEWEIID
-318 LARYGYTNIP
+318 LARYGYTNVP

-343 TGAIINKNKV
+343 TGAIIHKSKV

-421 FLVQKILTAELSTG
+421 FLVQKILEAELSTG

-474 VLSNMQRD
+474 VLSNKQRD
-482 DGGFASWGSLNSES
+482 DGGFASWGSVNSES

-599 NASNGVKIS
+599 NASKGVKIS

-635 TTALSAVDK
+635 TTSLSAVDK

-697 INGAESY
+697 IDGAESY

-722 KADKLNYADTKVSD
+722 KAGKLNYADTKVSD

-757 GLSFNRVSRANI
+757 GLSINRVSRANI

-858 ISR
+858 IRR

>member
-1 MKKRFIATCMA
+1 
-12 MCMVATTVAPIS
+12 MVATTVAPIS

-150 DYTVNVDMATDDVG
+150 DYTVNVDMATDDIG

-209 DDPFELTYILP
+209 DDPFELTFVLP

-242 VDGLEKMNDFTGGI
+242 VDGLENMNDFTGGI

-275 VLSDVDSEA
+275 VLSDVDAEA

-298 VSSRCEE
+298 VSSRCET
-305 TNPLFQNEWEIID
+305 TNPLFENEWEIID

-343 TGAIINKNKV
+343 TGAIIHKSKV

-421 FLVQKILTAELSTG
+421 FLVQKILEAELSTG

-474 VLSNMQRD
+474 VLSNKQRD
-482 DGGFASWGSLNSES
+482 DGGFASWDSVNSES

-722 KADKLNYADTKVSD
+722 KAAKLNYADTKVSD

-757 GLSFNRVSRANI
+757 GLSINRVSRANI
-769 AKVENVVAGTAKVTV
+769 AKVQNVVAGTAKVTV

>member
-1 MKKRFIATCMA
+1 M
-12 MCMVATTVAPIS
+12 
-24 GVNFGISSVYASEAT
+24 
-39 PGDAGITV
+39 
-47 KVGVHDYTAVDAGI
+47 
-61 KDASKDGKILETEVE
+61 
-76 VPKGTSTKDVIEKA
+76 
-90 FEDNDIQYSMT
+90 
-101 ESGYVS
+101 
-107 EINNLSSEDAG
+107 
-118 GYSGWLLSYNND
+118 
-130 DYANGGVSA
+130 
-139 ITLSDGDTLSF
+139 
-150 DYTVNVDMATDDVG
+150 
-164 TGWYGN
+164 
-170 PYFKEI
+170 
-176 SVGGKTHEMT
+176 
-186 SEYIYPNAVYK
+186 
-197 IDGEVTEDKGTA
+197 
-209 DDPFELTYILP
+209 
-220 EDTDITTVETDYVTS
+220 
-235 LNSHYAI
+235 
-242 VDGLEKMNDFTGGI
+242 
-256 DFSVSS
+256 
-262 LGGTHKSYYHVNV
+262 
-275 VLSDVDSEA
+275 
-284 SNVYEDVLA
+284 
-293 GAEKL
+293 
-298 VSSRCEE
+298 
-305 TNPLFQNEWEIID
+305 
-318 LARYGYTNIP
+318 
-328 MYETYYASVEEKVKE
+328 
-343 TGAIINKNKV
+343 
-353 TENERTILALTALGV
+353 
-368 DCTDVAGYNILEP
+368 
-381 LYDETFVTK
+381 
-390 QGVNGVV
+390 
-397 FGLLAIDAA
+397 
-406 NAPDSLE
+406 
-413 EDGTNIRE
+413 
-421 FLVQKILTAELSTG
+421 
-435 GWTFFGA
+435 
-442 ADPDMTG
+442 
-449 MAIQAL
+449 
-455 APYYNTN
+455 
-462 TDVKEAVDRGLD
+462 
-474 VLSNMQRD
+474 
-482 DGGFASWGSLNSES
+482 
-496 AAQVVTALSAL
+496 
-507 GIDADTD
+507 
-514 PRFVKNG
+514 
-521 ISVLD
+521 SVLD

-540 HIKKDQNGNV
+540 HIKKDKNGNV
-550 YGENAMA
+550 YGENGMA

-722 KADKLNYADTKVSD
+722 KAAKLNYADTKVSD

-757 GLSFNRVSRANI
+757 GLSINRVSRANI

>member
-1 MKKRFIATCMA
+1 
-12 MCMVATTVAPIS
+12 MVATTVAPIS
-24 GVNFGISSVYASEAT
+24 GVNFGVSSVYASEAT
-39 PGDAGITV
+39 PGDASITV

-90 FEDNDIQYSMT
+90 FEDNDIQYDMT

-107 EINNLSSEDAG
+107 EINNLSAEDAG
-118 GYSGWLLSYNND
+118 GYSGWCLSYNND

-150 DYTVNVDMATDDVG
+150 DYSVNVDTMTDDIG
-164 TGWYGN
+164 NGWYGN

-186 SEYIYPNAVYK
+186 KEYSYSTGAVYK

-242 VDGLEKMNDFTGGI
+242 VDGLENMNDFTGGI

-262 LGGTHKSYYHVNV
+262 LGGTYKSYYHVNV
-275 VLSDVDSEA
+275 VLSDVDAEA

-305 TNPLFQNEWEIID
+305 TNPLFKNEWEIID
-318 LARYGYTNIP
+318 LARYGYTNVP

-343 TGAIINKNKV
+343 TGAIIHKDKV

-390 QGVNGVV
+390 QGINGVV

-421 FLVQKILTAELSTG
+421 FLVQRILEAELAAG
-435 GWTFFGA
+435 GWAFYGSAT
-442 ADPDMTG
+442 DPDMTG

-455 APYYNTN
+455 APYYDTN
-462 TDVKEAVDRGLD
+462 TDVKEAVDRALD
-474 VLSNMQRD
+474 KLSGMMTD
-482 DGGFASWGSLNSES
+482 DAGYESWGSVNSES

-599 NASNGVKIS
+599 NASKGVKIS

-722 KADKLNYADTKVSD
+722 KAAKLNYADTKVSD

-757 GLSFNRVSRANI
+757 GLSINRVSRANI
-769 AKVENVVAGTAKVTV
+769 AKVQNVVAGTAKVTV

>member
-1 MKKRFIATCMA
+1 
-12 MCMVATTVAPIS
+12 MVATTVAPIS
-24 GVNFGISSVYASEAT
+24 GVNFGVSSVYASEAT
-39 PGDAGITV
+39 PGDASITV

-90 FEDNDIQYSMT
+90 FEDNDIQYDMT

-107 EINNLSSEDAG
+107 EINNLSAEDAG
-118 GYSGWLLSYNND
+118 GYSGWCLSYNND

-150 DYTVNVDMATDDVG
+150 DYSVNVDTMTDDIG
-164 TGWYGN
+164 NGWYGN

-186 SEYIYPNAVYK
+186 KEYSYSTGAVYK

-220 EDTDITTVETDYVTS
+220 EDTAITTVDTDYVTS

-242 VDGLEKMNDFTGGI
+242 VDGLENMNDFTGGI

-262 LGGTHKSYYHVNV
+262 LGGTYKSYYHVNV
-275 VLSDVDSEA
+275 VLSDVDAEA

-318 LARYGYTNIP
+318 LARYGYTNVP

-343 TGAIINKNKV
+343 TGAIIHKSKV

-390 QGVNGVV
+390 QGINGVV

-421 FLVQKILTAELSTG
+421 FLVQRILEAELAAG
-435 GWTFFGA
+435 GWAFYGSAT
-442 ADPDMTG
+442 DPDMTG

-455 APYYNTN
+455 APYYDTN
-462 TDVKEAVDRGLD
+462 TDVKEAVDRALD
-474 VLSNMQRD
+474 KLSGMMTD
-482 DGGFASWGSLNSES
+482 DAGYESWGSVNSES

-550 YGENAMA
+550 CGENAMA

-657 GIKGSEQGKYDQ
+657 GVKGSEQGKYDQ

-722 KADKLNYADTKVSD
+722 KAAKLNYADTKVSD

-757 GLSFNRVSRANI
+757 GRSINRVSRANI

-836 RGYKKSGNTISYGAW
+836 RGYKRSGNTISYGAW

>member
-1 MKKRFIATCMA
+1 
-12 MCMVATTVAPIS
+12 MVATTVAPIS
-24 GVNFGISSVYASEAT
+24 GVNFGVSSVYASEAT
-39 PGDAGITV
+39 PGDASITV

-90 FEDNDIQYSMT
+90 FEDNGIQYSMT
-101 ESGYVS
+101 EDGYVS
-107 EINNLSSEDAG
+107 EINNLSAADAG
-118 GYSGWLLSYNND
+118 GYSGWCLSYNND
-130 DYANGGVSA
+130 DYANFGVSY

-150 DYTVNVDMATDDVG
+150 DYSVNVDTITDDIG
-164 TGWYGN
+164 NGWFGN

-186 SEYIYPNAVYK
+186 KEYSYSTGAVYK
-197 IDGEVTEDKGTA
+197 IDGKVTEDKGTV
-209 DDPFELTYILP
+209 DDPFELTYVLP

-242 VDGLEKMNDFTGGI
+242 VDGLENMNDFTGGI

-262 LGGTHKSYYHVNV
+262 LGGTYKSYYHVNV
-275 VLSDVDSEA
+275 VLSDVDPDA

-298 VSSRCEE
+298 VSSRCEA
-305 TNPLFQNEWEIID
+305 TNPTFGNEWEIID

-328 MYETYYASVEEKVKE
+328 MYEVYYASVEEKVKE
-343 TGAIINKNKV
+343 TGAIIHKV
-353 TENERTILALTALGV
+353 KATENERTILALTALGA
-368 DCTDVAGYNILEP
+368 DCTDVAGYNLLEP
-381 LYDETFVTK
+381 LYDEAYVTK
-390 QGVNGVV
+390 QGINGVV

-406 NAPDSLE
+406 KAPDSLE
-413 EDGTNIRE
+413 EGGTNIRE
-421 FLVQKILTAELSTG
+421 FLVQQILEAELAASGWAFG
-435 GWTFFGA
+435 GSAT
-442 ADPDMTG
+442 DPDMTG

-455 APYYNTN
+455 APYYNEN
-462 TDVKEAVDRGLD
+462 TDVKEAVDRALD
-474 VLSNMQRD
+474 KLSSMQRE
-482 DGGFASWGSLNSES
+482 DGGYASWGSVNSES

-540 HIKKDQNGNV
+540 HVKKDQYGNV
-550 YGENAMA
+550 CGENAMA

-581 SDADWKLG
+581 SDAGYKLG

-697 INGAESY
+697 IDGAESY

-757 GLSFNRVSRANI
+757 GLSINRVSRANI

-784 SVVKAFSGYQLQYA
+784 SVVKAFTGYQLQYA

-836 RGYKKSGNTISYGAW
+836 RGYKKSGNTTSYGAW

-858 ISR
+858 ISK

>member
-1 MKKRFIATCMA
+1 
-12 MCMVATTVAPIS
+12 MVATTVAPIS
-24 GVNFGISSVYASEAT
+24 GVNFGVSSVYASEAT
-39 PGDAGITV
+39 PGDASITV

-90 FEDNDIQYSMT
+90 FEDNDIQYDMT

-107 EINNLSSEDAG
+107 EINNLSAEDAG
-118 GYSGWLLSYNND
+118 GYSGWCLSYNND

-150 DYTVNVDMATDDVG
+150 DYSVNVDTMTDDIG
-164 TGWYGN
+164 NGWYGN

-186 SEYIYPNAVYK
+186 KEYSYSTGAVYK

-242 VDGLEKMNDFTGGI
+242 VDGLENMNDFTGGI

-262 LGGTHKSYYHVNV
+262 LGGTYKSYYHVNV
-275 VLSDVDSEA
+275 VLSDVDAEA

-298 VSSRCEE
+298 VSSRCEA

-318 LARYGYTNIP
+318 LARYGYTNVP

-343 TGAIINKNKV
+343 TGAIIHKSKV

-368 DCTDVAGYNILEP
+368 DCTDVAGYNIIEP
-381 LYDETFVTK
+381 LYDETYVTK
-390 QGVNGVV
+390 QGINGVV

-421 FLVQKILTAELSTG
+421 FLVQRILEAELAAG
-435 GWTFFGA
+435 GWAFYGSAT
-442 ADPDMTG
+442 DPDMTG

-455 APYYNTN
+455 APYYDTN
-462 TDVKEAVDRGLD
+462 TDVKEAVDRALD
-474 VLSNMQRD
+474 KLSGMMTD
-482 DGGFASWGSLNSES
+482 DAGYESWGSVNSES

-657 GIKGSEQGKYDQ
+657 GVKGSEQGKYDQ

-722 KADKLNYADTKVSD
+722 KAAKLNYADTKVSD

-757 GLSFNRVSRANI
+757 GRSINRVSRANI

>member
-1 MKKRFIATCMA
+1 
-12 MCMVATTVAPIS
+12 MVATTVAPIS
-24 GVNFGISSVYASEAT
+24 GVNFGVSSVYASEAT
-39 PGDAGITV
+39 PGDASITV

-61 KDASKDGKILETEVE
+61 KDASKDGKILETKVE

-90 FEDNDIQYSMT
+90 FEDNDIQYDMT

-107 EINNLSSEDAG
+107 EINNLSAEDAG
-118 GYSGWLLSYNND
+118 GYSGWYLSYNND

-150 DYTVNVDMATDDVG
+150 DYSVNVDTMTDDIG
-164 TGWYGN
+164 NGWYGN

-186 SEYIYPNAVYK
+186 KEYSYSTGAVYK

-242 VDGLEKMNDFTGGI
+242 VDGLENMNDFTGGI

-262 LGGTHKSYYHVNV
+262 LGGKYKSYYHVNV
-275 VLSDVDSEA
+275 VLSDVDAEA

-305 TNPLFQNEWEIID
+305 TNPIFENEWEIID
-318 LARYGYTNIP
+318 LARYGYTNVP

-343 TGAIINKNKV
+343 TGAIIHKSKV

-421 FLVQKILTAELSTG
+421 FLVQKILEAELSTG

-496 AAQVVTALSAL
+496 DAQVVTALSAL

-722 KADKLNYADTKVSD
+722 KAGKLNYADTKVSD

-757 GLSFNRVSRANI
+757 GLSINRVSRANI

-858 ISR
+858 IRR

>member
-1 MKKRFIATCMA
+1 
-12 MCMVATTVAPIS
+12 MVATTVAPIS
-24 GVNFGISSVYASEAT
+24 GVNFGVSSVYASEAT
-39 PGDAGITV
+39 PGDASITV

-90 FEDNDIQYSMT
+90 FEDNDIQYDMT

-107 EINNLSSEDAG
+107 EINNLSAEDAG
-118 GYSGWLLSYNND
+118 GYSGWCLSYNND

-150 DYTVNVDMATDDVG
+150 DYSVNVDTMTDDIG
-164 TGWYGN
+164 NGWYGN

-186 SEYIYPNAVYK
+186 KEYSYSTGAVYK

-242 VDGLEKMNDFTGGI
+242 VDGLENMNDFTGGI

-262 LGGTHKSYYHVNV
+262 LGGTYMSYYHVNV
-275 VLSDVDSEA
+275 VLSDVDAEA

-298 VSSRCEE
+298 VSSRCEA

-318 LARYGYTNIP
+318 LARYGYTNVP

-343 TGAIINKNKV
+343 TGAIIHKSKV

-390 QGVNGVV
+390 QGINGVV

-413 EDGTNIRE
+413 EGGTNIRE
-421 FLVQKILTAELSTG
+421 FLVQEILTAELSTG
-435 GWTFFGA
+435 GWTFIGA

-550 YGENAMA
+550 CGENAMA

-657 GIKGSEQGKYDQ
+657 GVKGSEQGKYDQ

-722 KADKLNYADTKVSD
+722 KAAKLNYADTKVSD

-757 GLSFNRVSRANI
+757 GRSINRVSRANI

-836 RGYKKSGNTISYGAW
+836 RGYKKSRNTISYGAW

>member
-1 MKKRFIATCMA
+1 
-12 MCMVATTVAPIS
+12 MVATTVAPIS

-150 DYTVNVDMATDDVG
+150 DYTVNVDMATDDIG

-242 VDGLEKMNDFTGGI
+242 VDGLENMNDFTGGI

-298 VSSRCEE
+298 VSSRCET

-343 TGAIINKNKV
+343 TGAIIHKSRV

-421 FLVQKILTAELSTG
+421 FLVQKILEAELSTG

-474 VLSNMQRD
+474 VLSNKQRD
-482 DGGFASWGSLNSES
+482 DGGFASWGSVNSES

-722 KADKLNYADTKVSD
+722 KAAKLNYADTKVSD

-757 GLSFNRVSRANI
+757 GLSINRVSRANI
-769 AKVENVVAGTAKVTV
+769 AKVQNVVAGTAKVTV

>member
-1 MKKRFIATCMA
+1 
-12 MCMVATTVAPIS
+12 MVATTVAPIS
-24 GVNFGISSVYASEAT
+24 GVNFGVSSVYASEAT
-39 PGDAGITV
+39 PGDASITV

-61 KDASKDGKILETEVE
+61 KDASKDGKILETKVE

-90 FEDNDIQYSMT
+90 FEDNDIQYDMT

-107 EINNLSSEDAG
+107 EINNLSAEDAG
-118 GYSGWLLSYNND
+118 GYSGWYLSYNND

-150 DYTVNVDMATDDVG
+150 DYSVNVDTMTDDIG
-164 TGWYGN
+164 NGWYGN

-186 SEYIYPNAVYK
+186 KEYSYSTGAVYK

-242 VDGLEKMNDFTGGI
+242 VDGLENMNDFTGGI

-262 LGGTHKSYYHVNV
+262 LGGKYKSYYHVNV
-275 VLSDVDSEA
+275 VLSDVDAEA

-305 TNPLFQNEWEIID
+305 TNPIFENEWEIID
-318 LARYGYTNIP
+318 LARYGYTNVP

-343 TGAIINKNKV
+343 TGAIIHKSKV

-421 FLVQKILTAELSTG
+421 FLVQKILEAELSTG

-474 VLSNMQRD
+474 VLSNKQRD
-482 DGGFASWGSLNSES
+482 DGGFASWGSVNSES

-722 KADKLNYADTKVSD
+722 KAAKLNYADTKVSD

-757 GLSFNRVSRANI
+757 GLSINRVSRANI

-858 ISR
+858 IRR